1 MSLEQLV
8 QNIDTQVAALDEK
21 LAQCEQQLQGCDQKR
36 QPFLEREIDA
46 LKNTRTKLIK
56 SRSLAVQAH
65 RLRHNLED
73 VSTQAPVRPDY
84 RRIGLIIVVA
94 VLASIA
100 TLLLT

>member
-21 LAQCEQQLQGCDQKR
+21 LHQCEQQLQGCDRKR

-46 LKNTRTKLIK
+46 LKNTRTKLVK
-56 SRSLAVQAH
+56 SRSLAVQAYK
-65 RLRHNLED
+65 LRHNLEGHT
-73 VSTQAPVRPDY
+73 TQAPVRPNY
-84 RRIGLIIVVA
+84 WRIAAIILVA
-94 VLASIA
+94 ILASIA